1 MSGEDF
7 LLKWNDHHSLFFAG
21 AEQLCESEEYTDVT
35 LAAGSKF
42 FPAHKLVLSICSPY
56 FQKLFRRLGTDKP
69 VIFLKDVDP
78 KHLELL
84 LQYMY
89 KGEIKVEENEL
100 VTVLNT
106 AQGLEIK
113 GLTDSTETGS
123 SKSSEPPKSTPYRA
137 PVPASAPKRPSPSPL
152 PQSSNQYERKKPK
165 VAPSD
170 ALYKLSNVHV
180 SPAMEQPP
188 PPPVRA
194 PPPPQQEQM
203 VSVKQ
208 EVAPVTIDLEQ
219 PQDTAMQGYEDGM
232 GQDMAYSDTTVA
244 TGYEGEEGYEEY
256 YQDGVMVPGS
266 GDQDDRAW
274 TGHLKDIEK
283 MKTENL
289 REENNVDISLQ
300 MACPVC
306 GKQFATKHNLNQ
318 HMRVHSGERPFGCPV
333 CGKGFKQKAHMQK
346 HLSAHRNK
354 EPLAGVLWM
363 GNTMEDA
370 DGEQTE
376 V

>member
-56 FQKLFRRLGTDKP
+56 FQKLFRRLGTEKP

-113 GLTDSTETGS
+113 GLTDSTDTGS
-123 SKSSEPPKSTPYRA
+123 AKSSEPPKPAPYRA

-180 SPAMEQPP
+180 SPAMEQQHAPTPP
-188 PPPVRA
+188 PARVSH
-194 PPPPQQEQM
+194 PPQQEQM

-219 PQDTAMQGYEDGM
+219 PQDQAMQGYDDGM
-232 GQDMAYSDTTVA
+232 GQNMAYSDTTVA
-244 TGYEGEEGYEEY
+244 TGYEHEEGYEGEEY
-256 YQDGVMVPGS
+256 YQDGVMVPG
-266 GDQDDRAW
+266 GEQDDRVFGNEFQCAVC
-274 TGHLKDIEK
+274 LKHFKRKGD
-283 MKTENL
+283 
-289 REENNVDISLQ
+289 VDI
-300 MACPVC
+300 
-306 GKQFATKHNLNQ
+306 
-318 HMRVHSGERPFGCPV
+318 HMKVHTGERPYPCRNVGCSQAFKTSSNRMRHERTCPV
-333 CGKGFKQKAHMQK
+333 FKGHSLGHFV
-346 HLSAHRNK
+346 
-354 EPLAGVLWM
+354 PL
-363 GNTMEDA
+363 N
-370 DGEQTE
+370 
-376 V
+376 

>member
-56 FQKLFRRLGTDKP
+56 FQKLFRRLGTEKP

-113 GLTDSTETGS
+113 GLTDSTESGS
-123 SKSSEPPKSTPYRA
+123 SKSSEPPKSTPYRP

-180 SPAMEQPP
+180 SPAMEQPVPP

-219 PQDTAMQGYEDGM
+219 PQDSAMQGYEDGM

-256 YQDGVMVPGS
+256 YQDGVMVPGG
-266 GDQDDRAW
+266 GDQDDRE
-274 TGHLKDIEK
+274 GIECLSVHPPRPPK
-283 MKTENL
+283 RKPMSNFEIRESYKCDFCGRKFSQSNSL
-289 REENNVDISLQ
+289 R
-300 MACPVC
+300 
-306 GKQFATKHNLNQ
+306 KHQ
-318 HMRVHSGERPFGCPV
+318 K
-333 CGKGFKQKAHMQK
+333 GKGICPLEVVKQCNRTSVKK
-346 HLSAHRNK
+346 R
-354 EPLAGVLWM
+354 
-363 GNTMEDA
+363 
-370 DGEQTE
+370 
-376 V
+376 

>member
-56 FQKLFRRLGTDKP
+56 FQKLFRRLGTEKP

-113 GLTDSTETGS
+113 GLTDSTDTGS
-123 SKSSEPPKSTPYRA
+123 TKSSEPPKPAPYRA
-137 PVPASAPKRPSPSPL
+137 PVPAPAPKRPSPSPL

-180 SPAMEQPP
+180 SPAMEQQHAPTPP
-188 PPPVRA
+188 PARVSH
-194 PPPPQQEQM
+194 PPQQEQM

-219 PQDTAMQGYEDGM
+219 PQDQAMQGYDDGM
-232 GQDMAYSDTTVA
+232 GQNMAYSDTTVA
-244 TGYEGEEGYEEY
+244 TGYEHEEGYEGEEY
-256 YQDGVMVPGS
+256 YQDGVMVPG
-266 GDQDDRAW
+266 GEQDDRVYSAQYPEMN
-274 TGHLKDIEK
+274 GVGGPDSGGL
-283 MKTENL
+283 
-289 REENNVDISLQ
+289 
-300 MACPVC
+300 ACEFC
-306 GKQFATKHNLNQ
+306 TKHFPSYSLLQ
-318 HMRVHSGERPFGCPV
+318 RHMRKHTGERPYSCDL
-333 CGKGFKQKAHMQK
+333 CGSMFTQSS
-346 HLSAHRNK
+346 HLNRHK
-354 EPLAGVLWM
+354 K
-363 GNTMEDA
+363 NTH
-370 DGEQTE
+370 QC
-376 V
+376 

>member
-56 FQKLFRRLGTDKP
+56 FQKLFRRLGTEKP

-113 GLTDSTETGS
+113 GLTDSTESGS
-123 SKSSEPPKSTPYRA
+123 SKSSEPPKSTPYRP

-180 SPAMEQPP
+180 SPAMEQPVPP

-219 PQDTAMQGYEDGM
+219 PQDSAMQGYEDGM

-266 GDQDDRAW
+266 GDQDDRVEEFYHEGVQMWRCRLCNKVAPYKSNMFRHTLTH
-274 TGHLKDIEK
+274 TGEK
-283 MKTENL
+283 PFPCRFCYSAFSVSSNRSRHEKK
-289 REENNVDISLQ
+289 
-300 MACPVC
+300 C
-306 GKQFATKHNLNQ
+306 KLNPNP
-318 HMRVHSGERPFGCPV
+318 E
-333 CGKGFKQKAHMQK
+333 
-346 HLSAHRNK
+346 
-354 EPLAGVLWM
+354 
-363 GNTMEDA
+363 
-370 DGEQTE
+370 
-376 V
+376 

>member
-21 AEQLCESEEYTDVT
+21 AEQLCESEEFTDVT

-56 FQKLFRRLGTDKP
+56 FQKLFRRLGKEKP

-113 GLTDSTETGS
+113 GLTDSTDTGS
-123 SKSSEPPKSTPYRA
+123 AKSSEPSKPTPYRA
-137 PVPASAPKRPSPSPL
+137 PVPAPAPKRPSPSPL

-165 VAPSD
+165 LAPSD

-180 SPAMEQPP
+180 SPAMEQHAPTPP
-188 PPPVRA
+188 PARVSH
-194 PPPPQQEQM
+194 PPQQEQL

-219 PQDTAMQGYEDGM
+219 PQDQAMQGYDDGM
-232 GQDMAYSDTTVA
+232 GQNMAYSDTTVA
-244 TGYEGEEGYEEY
+244 TGYEHEEGYEGEEY
-256 YQDGVMVPGS
+256 YQDGVMVPG
-266 GDQDDRAW
+266 GEQDDRAHQQW
-274 TGHLKDIEK
+274 TQADN
-283 MKTENL
+283 TN
-289 REENNVDISLQ
+289 
-300 MACPVC
+300 ACNFC
-306 GKQFATKHNLNQ
+306 GKISGSYKDLQKHIRT
-318 HMRVHSGERPFGCPV
+318 HTGERPYPCRY
-333 CGKGFKQKAHMQK
+333 CAKAFKDPSSRLRHERQLHAINSIQ
-346 HLSAHRNK
+346 
-354 EPLAGVLWM
+354 
-363 GNTMEDA
+363 
-370 DGEQTE
+370 
-376 V
+376 

>member
-56 FQKLFRRLGTDKP
+56 FQKLFRRLGTEKP

-113 GLTDSTETGS
+113 GLTDSTESGS
-123 SKSSEPPKSTPYRA
+123 SKSSEPPKSTPYRP

-180 SPAMEQPP
+180 SPAMEQPVPP

-219 PQDTAMQGYEDGM
+219 PQDSAMQGYEDGM

-266 GDQDDRAW
+266 GDQDDRDYHIENIDVSGLVCPYCFKTFENRAYLKRHLPVH
-274 TGHLKDIEK
+274 TGEK
-283 MKTENL
+283 KFSCN
-289 REENNVDISLQ
+289 
-300 MACPVC
+300 
-306 GKQFATKHNLNQ
+306 F
-318 HMRVHSGERPFGCPV
+318 
-333 CGKGFKQKAHMQK
+333 CGKGFTQSSTRNRHVKDMSCVKK
-346 HLSAHRNK
+346 LS
-354 EPLAGVLWM
+354 
-363 GNTMEDA
+363 
-370 DGEQTE
+370 
-376 V
+376 

>member
-56 FQKLFRRLGTDKP
+56 FQKLFRRLGTEKP

-113 GLTDSTETGS
+113 GLTDSTDTGS
-123 SKSSEPPKSTPYRA
+123 AKSSEPPKPAPYRA

-180 SPAMEQPP
+180 SPAMEQQHAPTPP
-188 PPPVRA
+188 PARVSH
-194 PPPPQQEQM
+194 PPQQEQM

-219 PQDTAMQGYEDGM
+219 PQDQAMQGYDDGM
-232 GQDMAYSDTTVA
+232 GQNMAYSDTTVA
-244 TGYEGEEGYEEY
+244 TGYEHEEGYEGEEY
-256 YQDGVMVPGS
+256 YQDGVMVPG
-266 GDQDDRAW
+266 GEQDDRE
-274 TGHLKDIEK
+274 GIECLSVHPPRPPK
-283 MKTENL
+283 KKPSNFEIRESYKCDFCGRKFSQSNSL
-289 REENNVDISLQ
+289 R
-300 MACPVC
+300 
-306 GKQFATKHNLNQ
+306 KHQ
-318 HMRVHSGERPFGCPV
+318 K
-333 CGKGFKQKAHMQK
+333 GKGICPLEVVKQCNRTSIKK
-346 HLSAHRNK
+346 R
-354 EPLAGVLWM
+354 
-363 GNTMEDA
+363 
-370 DGEQTE
+370 
-376 V
+376 